1 MLRAFIGKDKVN
13 KIFNKDLFEDK
24 SLIQL
29 FKELLW
35 IDGIKPFECVWTNE
49 EMVIAFRLI
58 TQKEPD
64 NMSEIITIFKNE
76 IMSKLTTEDFEKLRK
91 KLGI

>member
-1 MLRAFIGKDKVN
+1 
-13 KIFNKDLFEDK
+13 
-24 SLIQL
+24 
-29 FKELLW
+29 
-35 IDGIKPFECVWTNE
+35 
-49 EMVIAFRLI
+49 MVIAFRLI

>member
-1 MLRAFIGKDKVN
+1 
-13 KIFNKDLFEDK
+13 
-24 SLIQL
+24 
-29 FKELLW
+29 
-35 IDGIKPFECVWTNE
+35 
-49 EMVIAFRLI
+49 MVIAFRLI

-76 IMSKLTTEDFEKLRK
+76 IMSKLTKEDIEKLRK